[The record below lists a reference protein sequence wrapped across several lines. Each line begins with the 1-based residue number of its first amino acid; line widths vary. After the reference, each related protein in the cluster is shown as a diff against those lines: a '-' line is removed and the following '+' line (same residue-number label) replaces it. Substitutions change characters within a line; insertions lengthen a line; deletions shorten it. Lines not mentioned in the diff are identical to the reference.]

1 MPWLAI
7 GGSLLGGL
15 IQSDSAGDAASS
27 QAASSAASIA
37 EQRRQYDLT
46 RSDYAPYRSIG
57 TNALRRLGALY
68 GVGDGGGSSSGASG
82 GLTEAQIRQ
91 MLAPQF
97 TTTVQQ
103 QAQTQFPYSPR
114 EGPDNGIL
122 GELAPAQPT
131 VNQQG
136 LDAAVQERMSQQ
148 GQQGVAGGAQQTYND
163 GLDGPIELDPGY
175 QFGLDQGNQALDRKI
190 AAGGGRVSG
199 AAIKAAQRFG
209 TDYATTGYNAAY
221 QRRQDRINR
230 LSALAGIGQSATGAS
245 AQAGSAAANNISGA
259 LQSQGNASGAA
270 SLAQGNIW
278 GNAINQAGAAWQR
291 GRQNSGFI
299 PTAGVGGLSAGGSP
313 DGYW

>member
-1 MPWLAI
+1 MSFLEI
-7 GGSLLGGL
+7 GASLLGGL
-15 IQSDSAGDAASS
+15 FQSDSAGDAADA
-27 QAASSAASIA
+27 QAAASAASIA

-46 RSDYAPYRSIG
+46 RSDYAPYRAVG

-68 GVGDGGGSSSGASG
+68 GVGDGGGASSSGAAG
-82 GLTEAQIRQ
+82 GMTEAQIRQ
-91 MLAPQF
+91 MLAPQY
-97 TTTVQQ
+97 TTTVEQPR
-103 QAQTQFPYSPR
+103 TQFPYSPR
-114 EGPDNGIL
+114 EGPDNGIW
-122 GELAPAQPT
+122 GELAPAQPV

-148 GQQGVAGGAQQTYND
+148 GQQGGGVGGAQQTYND
-163 GLDGPIELDPGY
+163 GLDGPIQLDTGY

-259 LQSQGNASGAA
+259 LQNQGDNAGNAA
-270 SLAQGNIW
+270 LANGSIW
-278 GNAINQAGAAWQR
+278 GNALNQAGAAWKR
-291 GRQNSGFI
+291 
-299 PTAGVGGLSAGGSP
+299 GGSTASGP
-313 DGYW
+313 SNASLASQYWDFG